1 MGGWAAERGAG
12 VAVAAGE
19 EVEAWAA
26 AEEEVVGEGERLGSH
41 LRLVG
46 RGLNVTGRIFH

>member
-1 MGGWAAERGAG
+1 M
-12 VAVAAGE
+12 AVAAGE

>member
-1 MGGWAAERGAG
+1 

-26 AEEEVVGEGERLGSH
+26 AAAEEEEVVGEGERLGSH